1 MPVVLRFGRF
11 KVVIYPKDHAPAHVH
26 VLADGA
32 EAKFDIKTGKCVAV
46 YGFSSRTV
54 SQLSKIVLENTD
66 LMMEAWRDY
75 EGQE

>member
-1 MPVVLRFGRF
+1 MPIVLRFGGF
-11 KVVIYPKDHAPAHVH
+11 KFVIYPKDHAPAHVH

-32 EAKFDIKTGKCVAV
+32 EAKFDIGTGKCIAV

-54 SQLSKIVLENTD
+54 NQLSKIVLKNKD